1 MTPVERCRAEI
12 ARCMAEIYRTDAEP
26 SDQLG
31 AFRGLGDW
39 QKELDI
45 LEGRAVSIGG
55 KVYE

>member
-1 MTPVERCRAEI
+1 MLTAEQAKI
-12 ARCMAEIYRTDAEP
+12 
-26 SDQLG
+26 G

-55 KVYE
+55 KVGGK